1 MDHSYVPPFRRQQAV
16 GDSGDSPHA
25 QGASNND
32 SNQSTRHNG
41 NRQGPRGY
49 GRGGR
54 GGYKRDFFQ
63 KQRPQVDQSDL
74 YHLRDIQTYFWGSV
88 DDSRDSRSSTFHD
101 SKDRPEQLSHL
112 LLFFGA
118 NPRWANDH
126 IVFAKSKLALL
137 PEYAAKKADNGEWE
151 TENKTHG
158 SASVATDKLDDDA
171 PRDPDTTVTQN
182 EYSSETVAQADG
194 SKPAEIQGLSP
205 PAAETQDSL
214 SDESGDGKGT
224 TPNFSTDSAGR
235 DVPHDTPISTPSP
248 TVTTT
253 RMKYTDIRKETETFP
268 ASNQSTASES
278 HLKYTDIRTI
288 PANEFYNKHE
298 HGPPEPMFPAI
309 APIDYVPES
318 PLPIAI
324 FEEQRTP
331 GLRTGGNNAQFAF
344 KGWFKISR
352 INILAPHSAELVRML
367 QQKWGRKDRFGHVL
381 PSKPRDASAWNTSL
395 AMEWAVI
402 AFQLLEGEDAP
413 PAPQIEKLP
422 EPERPITKS
431 VNEMLS
437 DMRLNDDSGGAEKDE
452 HATVK
457 LDEEKVTAESTPGKN
472 SSPTEK

>member
-1 MDHSYVPPFRRQQAV
+1 MDHSYVPPFRRHQAV
-16 GDSGDSPHA
+16 GDSGDASQA
-25 QGASNND
+25 QGAPNNH
-32 SNQSTRHNG
+32 SNQSIRHNG
-41 NRQGPRGY
+41 NRQGLRGY

-54 GGYKRDFFQ
+54 GGYKRDFVQ
-63 KQRPQVDQSDL
+63 KQRSQVDQSDL

-137 PEYAAKKADNGEWE
+137 PEYAAKKADNGEWG

-158 SASVATDKLDDDA
+158 SASVATDRLA
-171 PRDPDTTVTQN
+171 PRDQDATITHNAYRT
-182 EYSSETVAQADG
+182 ETVVQADR
-194 SKPAEIQGLSP
+194 SKPAETQGLSP
-205 PAAETQDSL
+205 PAAKKQNSL
-214 SDESGDGKGT
+214 SDEPSDGKGAT
-224 TPNFSTDSAGR
+224 SNLSTDSAGR
-235 DVPHDTPISTPSP
+235 DGPHDTPISAPSP

-253 RMKYTDIRKETETFP
+253 RMKYTDIRKETEASP

-278 HLKYTDIRTI
+278 YMKYTDIRTI
-288 PANEFYNKHE
+288 PAKDFYNKHE
-298 HGPPEPMFPAI
+298 HGPPEPVLPVI

-331 GLRTGGNNAQFAF
+331 GLRTGDNNIQFAF

-367 QQKWGRKDRFGHVL
+367 QQKWGRKDRFGHIL
-381 PSKPRDASAWNTSL
+381 PSKPRDASAWSASL
-395 AMEWAVI
+395 AMEWAVV

-413 PAPQIEKLP
+413 PAPHIEKLP

-431 VNEMLS
+431 VNEILS

-452 HATVK
+452 HY
-457 LDEEKVTAESTPGKN
+457 EIGS
-472 SSPTEK
+472 